1 VGSGD
6 QDYLHMQARQ
16 AAVSGGVSARISY
29 RSHVDDLARV
39 RGMFVL
45 AGKALARNEK
55 GLSSLL
61 KDILTGARFDELAR
75 LRELIAQFHAHADAS
90 ITQTGHSLAMSAAS
104 AGLSPAAML
113 DHRWDGLEG
122 LRKLKALDAALADER
137 ELAAFAGKLE
147 RVRDALTE
155 VPRQMLLIGDPGR
168 EDELRASLADLWE
181 SSPRLD
187 GAPPGGFSCGW
198 SESHVHQAWS
208 VNTQVNFC
216 AKAYPTVDES
226 HADAPALM
234 VLGPYL
240 TNGFLHRSI
249 REQGGAYGGG
259 ASYNSSSGAMRFY
272 SYRDPRLAETLT
284 DFDRATTW
292 LMQERHEERQLE
304 EAVLRVLSDIDR
316 PESPAGEA
324 VAAYFG
330 TRHGRTP
337 AHRLAVRRAVMQVGM
352 EDLKRVADRYLE
364 VDAGSVAVI
373 SNESTL
379 EADPSLGLELCKL

>member
-1 VGSGD
+1 
-6 QDYLHMQARQ
+6 
-16 AAVSGGVSARISY
+16 
-29 RSHVDDLARV
+29 
-39 RGMFVL
+39 
-45 AGKALARNEK
+45 
-55 GLSSLL
+55 
-61 KDILTGARFDELAR
+61 
-75 LRELIAQFHAHADAS
+75 
-90 ITQTGHSLAMSAAS
+90 MSAAS

-122 LRKLKALDAALADER
+122 LRRLKALDTAFAHES

-147 RVRDALTE
+147 RIRD
-155 VPRQMLLIGDPGR
+155 MLAGSRRHVLVVGEPGR
-168 EDELRASLADLWE
+168 EGTMRATLADVWKG
-181 SSPRLD
+181 SPR
-187 GAPPGGFSCGW
+187 ANGGKGDFACGW
-198 SESHVHQAWS
+198 AESHVHQGWS

-259 ASYNSSSGAMRFY
+259 AGYSASHGAMRFY
-272 SYRDPRLAETLT
+272 SYRDPRLAETLA

-292 LMQERHEERQLE
+292 LMEERHEERQLE

-324 VAAYFG
+324 VVAYFG
-330 TRHGRTP
+330 SRHGRTP
-337 AHRLAVRRAVMQVGM
+337 AHRRAIRRAVMKVGM
-352 EDLKRVADRYLE
+352 QDLRRVAERYL
-364 VDAGSVAVI
+364 VRGTASVAVI
-373 SNESTL
+373 SNDKTL
-379 EADPSLGLELCKL
+379 EANPGLGLDLCKL